1 MLLLHFGLQYVS
13 EDEDVFTLLF
23 FFMSPKDGPS
33 KIVIFNRLNTIK
45 SFIQELIIYA
55 FIHVCIDL

>member
-23 FFMSPKDGPS
+23 FMSPKDGPS
-33 KIVIFNRLNTIK
+33 KIVIFNRLNTEK

-55 FIHVCIDL
+55 FIRVCIDL